1 MYNGKSVACVMV
13 VTMFPAVARHSHAPI
28 LGVALL
34 ATIYHS
40 ALAGVLTSRQLRAE
54 MRSGVKQLTEL

>member
-13 VTMFPAVARHSHAPI
+13 VAMFPSAARHSHAPI

-34 ATIYHS
+34 ATIP
-40 ALAGVLTSRQLRAE
+40 AGVLTSRQLRVE